1 MKKKII
7 LASNNVGKIT
17 EVEEILT
24 NYDILSQEQAGIRTE
39 VVEDGSTFEENAVK
53 KAKEIARLTGRP
65 CIADDSGLC
74 IDFLDGFPEIGRAHV

>member
-53 KAKEIARLTGRP
+53 KGEGNCQINR
-65 CIADDSGLC
+65 
-74 IDFLDGFPEIGRAHV
+74 